1 MLISAG
7 SLYKIAFDALV
18 RCLHPACFV
27 ELKQLQSNDE
37 SETNY
42 LNTGK
47 IDISHRDEV
56 PIKRRAKSI
65 PHTQLRPARLYGID
79 KLSIQEPKY
88 RTKHKEVLVEEYKR
102 SAPSQPYYLV
112 VLRVVIYIH

>member
-1 MLISAG
+1 MNYHILVSVG
-7 SLYKIAFDALV
+7 SLYKIAFDALA
-18 RCLHPACFV
+18 RWCLHTACFV

-37 SETNY
+37 SETIY

-65 PHTQLRPARLYGID
+65 PHT
-79 KLSIQEPKY
+79 
-88 RTKHKEVLVEEYKR
+88 
-102 SAPSQPYYLV
+102 
-112 VLRVVIYIH
+112 